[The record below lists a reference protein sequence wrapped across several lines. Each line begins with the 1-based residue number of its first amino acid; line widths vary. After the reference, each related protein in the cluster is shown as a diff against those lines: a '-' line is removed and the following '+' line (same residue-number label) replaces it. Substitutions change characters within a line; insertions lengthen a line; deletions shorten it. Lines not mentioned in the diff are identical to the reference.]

1 MICLDKLPAENW
13 CKARKR
19 KYKRTHVPFHESSL
33 YTKEQVGS
41 AEIVPSAFA
50 AVLDVRVNIYSM
62 AFIVVLI
69 STDKVF
75 WVFFRPHRDAPLS
88 ANNTQWQQRKQRIL
102 HIPGLLLLDQ
112 LQNRVRD
119 RERKPVRNK
128 VILST
133 LRQNYSTEAAYC
145 TSESNCSTSYTTAV
159 HCILPVSDASVLQ
172 RQSDSK
178 QLILGGEALI
188 WSSKVRERETERK
201 GKILIGEIFIYI
213 LHFFLWMFLYIFC
226 ILYSKYK
233 KVIAQK
239 SKS

>member
-19 KYKRTHVPFHESSL
+19 KYKRTHVLFHESSL

-62 AFIVVLI
+62 AFIVALI

-75 WVFFRPHRDAPLS
+75 WVFFPPHRDAPLS

-112 LQNRVRD
+112 LQNRERD
-119 RERKPVRNK
+119 REKTCQK
-128 VILST
+128 QSHFDDI
-133 LRQNYSTEAAYC
+133 AA
-145 TSESNCSTSYTTAV
+145 E
-159 HCILPVSDASVLQ
+159 
-172 RQSDSK
+172 
-178 QLILGGEALI
+178 LGGRVPYLWVQLLHQLHNRRTLHSSSQWRLCAAKTIGQQTIHSRWGGIDLI
-188 WSSKVRERETERK
+188 
-201 GKILIGEIFIYI
+201 F
-213 LHFFLWMFLYIFC
+213 
-226 ILYSKYK
+226 
-233 KVIAQK
+233 K
-239 SKS
+239 SKNCEKEKFW

>member
-1 MICLDKLPAENW
+1 MIFAYFHMEMICLDKLPAENW

-75 WVFFRPHRDAPLS
+75 CFFFPPHRDAPLS

-112 LQNRVRD
+112 LQNRERD
-119 RERKPVRNK
+119 RERNVSETKSFCRPCGRTRRPRTVPLSPIAPPV
-128 VILST
+128 T
-133 LRQNYSTEAAYC
+133 QPP
-145 TSESNCSTSYTTAV
+145 YTAFFQSVTPLCCKDNRTANN
-159 HCILPVSDASVLQ
+159 S
-172 RQSDSK
+172 
-178 QLILGGEALI
+178 
-188 WSSKVRERETERK
+188 
-201 GKILIGEIFIYI
+201 F
-213 LHFFLWMFLYIFC
+213 
-226 ILYSKYK
+226 
-233 KVIAQK
+233 
-239 SKS
+239 